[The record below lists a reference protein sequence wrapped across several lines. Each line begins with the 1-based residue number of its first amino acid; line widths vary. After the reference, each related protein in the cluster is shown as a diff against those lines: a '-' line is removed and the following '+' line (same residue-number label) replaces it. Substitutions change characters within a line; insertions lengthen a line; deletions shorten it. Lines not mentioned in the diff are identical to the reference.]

1 MSIPIEMPDQA
12 LVGLREYVPAALEA
26 RLSAGGEGWLAEFRR
41 ATCVFVNLLGVSY
54 ADQDAIEQLN
64 AVIQAIQRVVHRYD
78 GSIAKLVESDKGT
91 VVFAAFGM
99 PPRAHEDDP
108 ARGIRAALEIDEV
121 VADHDLRSAIGVTTG
136 TLFCGPIGGPERRD
150 FAVVGDTVN
159 LAARLMQAATDDI
172 LCDAATAL
180 VFDSI
185 EYDELSPLRLKGK
198 AETVPVFRPHGDMP
212 KVIRGRSERVPV
224 VGRAAERGLTADA
237 LDRLAAGLGGVVVIE
252 GEAGIGKSRLVE
264 DLIEQAEARG
274 LRVAS
279 GWGSAVDVST
289 PYFAWRP
296 ILWDALELG
305 SVAENPGARRRHVL
319 RWLRGRSLPLE
330 EAALLNGVIGL
341 RLPDDPALSAYAPE
355 VRADR
360 TRLLLG
366 RVLSAAAGGE
376 PLVITIDD
384 AQWLDASSWALA
396 LQIRHDLPGALMVL
410 AARPLAEP
418 PAVAVD
424 VLEGAVRVLLDRLS
438 SDETLQLICR
448 SLGVDRLPDEV
459 RDLILERAEGHPFF
473 SEELAFSLRDAGVVV
488 VEAGSSRLAD
498 AGGGLEGLAVPDT
511 VQGVI
516 MSRIDHL
523 EGRQQLVLK
532 TASVLGRDFAV
543 DQVRDI
549 FPAEGE
555 RGHVAEELR
564 ALTERGLLS
573 AAGGSAYSFR
583 HGMTREVAYGS
594 LVYSQRRQLHR
605 AAATWLEDHSENPDA
620 LDALLAYHWLRAA
633 GDAGG
638 DVDALGKAEFYLAR
652 AGAAALRQ
660 GAFVEAEDFLGQALA
675 CHARLPE
682 RDRSQTSELE
692 ILRHLGTATFA
703 IRGFGSPDARRIY
716 ERTFELARGR
726 VTDRELFPI
735 LWGLW
740 ITTHF
745 VSAER
750 AVGLGDELMQI
761 ATREDDDE
769 FRLQAHHALWT
780 SLIQIPDYPRARRHI
795 DAGLRLYRP
804 EWHERHCAEFGGHDP
819 GSCAQ
824 RAIALSAWATGK
836 VDEAVVAGQEAIRL
850 AQDHD
855 FSRLNAM
862 LAVAFVHRQRGEL
875 DDVADEVDAIVAR
888 ARDRGLLGYVD
899 WAAILGAWVRGRRGD
914 LAGGI
919 TEMTAAVD
927 RLGLRD
933 PGYLA
938 MLAELYVVDGRA
950 ADGLELIDELLAV
963 VERKGERNYEPELHR
978 LRGELL
984 AARRHGIDADVDAA
998 EACLRRA
1005 LDLADAQG
1013 AHSFSLRAGLSLA
1026 MLLSSTARSAEGVA
1040 LLRGIYARFSE
1051 GFDTHDLTVSRAFLE

>member
-1 MSIPIEMPDQA
+1 
-12 LVGLREYVPAALEA
+12 VPPALEA
-26 RLSAGGEGWLAEFRR
+26 RLSAGGQGWLAEFRR
-41 ATCVFVNLLGVSY
+41 ATCVFVNLVGVSF
-54 ADQDAIEQLN
+54 AGEDEIARLN
-64 AVIQAIQRVVHRYD
+64 AVVQAIQHVVHRYD

-91 VVFAAFGM
+91 VLFAAFGL

-108 ARGIRAALEIDEV
+108 ARGIRAALEIEEA

-136 TLFCGPIGGPERRD
+136 TIFCGPIGAPDRRD
-150 FAVVGDTVN
+150 FAIVGDIVN
-159 LAARLMQAATDDI
+159 LAARLMQAASDDI

-185 EYDELSPLRLKGK
+185 EYDELSPLRIKGK
-198 AETVPVFRPHGDMP
+198 ADTVRVFRPHGDMP
-212 KVIRGRSERVPV
+212 RVIRGRSERVPL
-224 VGRAAERGLTADA
+224 VGRGAERGLTSDT
-237 LDRLAAGLGGVVVIE
+237 LDRLAAGLGGIVVIE

-264 DLIEQAEARG
+264 DLIEQAETRG

-279 GWGSAVDVST
+279 GWGSAVDIST
-289 PYFAWRP
+289 PYFAWRQ

-305 SVAENPGARRRHVL
+305 SVAANPGARRRHVL
-319 RWLRGRSLPLE
+319 RWLRGHSLPLE
-330 EAALLNGVIGL
+330 EAALLNSVVGL
-341 RLPDDPALSAYAPE
+341 RLPDDPTVAAYTPE
-355 VRADR
+355 ARADR
-360 TRLLLG
+360 TKLLLG
-366 RVLSAAAGGE
+366 RVLAAAAGGA

-384 AQWLDASSWALA
+384 AQWLDASSWALG
-396 LQIRHDLPGALMVL
+396 LQVRHELPGVLIVL
-410 AARPLAEP
+410 AARPLTEP
-418 PAVAVD
+418 TAVARELLD
-424 VLEGAVRVLLDRLS
+424 GSVRVPLDRLS
-438 SDETLQLICR
+438 PDETLQLIRR
-448 SLGVDRLPDEV
+448 SLGVDDLPDEV
-459 RDLILERAEGHPFF
+459 RDLILMQAEGHPFF
-473 SEELAFSLRDAGVVV
+473 SEELAFSLRDTGVVV

-498 AGGGLEGLAVPDT
+498 ANGSLDRLAVPDT

-523 EGRQQLVLK
+523 EARQQLVLK

-555 RGHVAEELR
+555 RGHVANELS
-564 ALTERGLLS
+564 ALTARGLLS
-573 AAGGSAYSFR
+573 AAGGSAYTFR
-583 HGMTREVAYGS
+583 HGMTREVAYES
-594 LVYSQRRQLHR
+594 LVYSQRRLLHR
-605 AAATWLEDHSENPDA
+605 AAAIWLEDHAENLDA
-620 LDALLAYHWLRAA
+620 VDALLAHHWLRAA
-633 GDAGG
+633 GDAGV

-652 AGAAALRQ
+652 AGAAAVRQ
-660 GAFVEAEDFLGQALA
+660 GAFVEAEEFLGQALA

-682 RDRSQTSELE
+682 RDRSQMRELE

-703 IRGFGSPDARRIY
+703 IRGFGSPDARRVY
-716 ERTFELARGR
+716 ERTFALARGR
-726 VTDRELFPI
+726 VGDRELFPI

-745 VSAER
+745 LSAER

-761 ATREDDDE
+761 AEREDDDE

-795 DAGLRLYRP
+795 DAGVRLYRP

-824 RAIALSAWATGK
+824 RAIALSAWATGH
-836 VDEAVVAGQEAIRL
+836 VDEAVVAGRDAIRL

-855 FSRLNAM
+855 FSKLNAM

-875 DDVADEVDAIVAR
+875 DRVADDVDAIVAR

-899 WAAILGAWVRGRRGD
+899 WAAVMGAWVRGRQGD
-914 LAGGI
+914 LSGGI
-919 TEMTAAVD
+919 TAMMAAID

-933 PGYLA
+933 SGYLA
-938 MLAELYVVDGRA
+938 MLAELYLLDGRT

-963 VERKGERNYEPELHR
+963 VEHKGERHYEPELHR

-984 AARRHGIDADVDAA
+984 AAHPAGVDTDDDTA
-998 EACLRRA
+998 ERCLRRA
-1005 LDLADAQG
+1005 LELANAQG
-1013 AHSFSLRAGLSLA
+1013 AQSFALRAGLSLA
-1026 MLLSSTARSAEGVA
+1026 TLLSSTERAAEGAAV
-1040 LLRGIYARFSE
+1040 LRGIYARFSE
-1051 GFDTHDLTVSRAFLE
+1051 GFDTHDLVASRSFLEQHA